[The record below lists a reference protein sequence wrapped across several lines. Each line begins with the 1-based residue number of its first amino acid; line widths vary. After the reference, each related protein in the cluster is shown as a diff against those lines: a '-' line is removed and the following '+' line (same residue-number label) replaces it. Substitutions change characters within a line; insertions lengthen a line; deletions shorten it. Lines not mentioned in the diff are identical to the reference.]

1 GAAQRGAPADE
12 EGFGKGLVPTV
23 FPHRPGPSWPGP
35 KEIAMQVTHTVNGVD
50 IDRLLGTIDA
60 IKSDPA
66 LAKFEFRVRNEW
78 IDGAHA
84 RATIKDFYGA
94 GQEDTSRT
102 EPFVVDVDEP
112 PVLLGTNQAPS
123 AGEYLL
129 HALAACVTGTVAYP
143 AAARGIELE
152 GLECTIEGDV
162 DLRGFLGLAEGVR
175 PGYENIRL
183 TLSAAGD
190 LGDDQLATLAE
201 LTRFSPIRDTVN
213 NPVPVA
219 IEVVRA

>member
-1 GAAQRGAPADE
+1 SALRAKWAALWRFATPARASRCGQSASTTSSRVRRCSGASASSLTRSSARRCSQASAGTGRPSTATSNRPSMRTSKPGIGRIIPRPGAAQRGAPADE

-66 LAKFEFRVRNEW
+66 LAKFQFRVRNEW

-123 AGEYLL
+123 A
-129 HALAACVTGTVAYP
+129 
-143 AAARGIELE
+143 
-152 GLECTIEGDV
+152 
-162 DLRGFLGLAEGVR
+162 
-175 PGYENIRL
+175 
-183 TLSAAGD
+183 
-190 LGDDQLATLAE
+190 
-201 LTRFSPIRDTVN
+201 
-213 NPVPVA
+213 
-219 IEVVRA
+219 